1 MEQDVSNK
9 LNWHMGIKR
18 EKKAEK
24 RHKEKQELNR
34 RNNWKTLAEHF
45 PELMNDIKL
54 RVIKGA
60 TSGKKEKT
68 QGYT

>member
-18 EKKAEK
+18 EKKGRERDTK
-24 RHKEKQELNR
+24 KNKELNR

-45 PELMNDIKL
+45 PELMNDIKP
-54 RVIKGA
+54 
-60 TSGKKEKT
+60 
-68 QGYT
+68 